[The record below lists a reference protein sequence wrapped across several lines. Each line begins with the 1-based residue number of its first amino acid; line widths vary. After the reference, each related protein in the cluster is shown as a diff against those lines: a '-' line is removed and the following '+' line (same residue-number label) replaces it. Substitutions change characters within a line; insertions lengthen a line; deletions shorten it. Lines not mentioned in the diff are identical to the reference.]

1 MKRLDLY
8 LFWRYLLATAGS
20 LAVVVLCALTFEFV
34 ERSRLLLGERASLW
48 QALWFLLLRL
58 PQLAGLVLPVS
69 LVVAFSLASASLG
82 RNLELTALASA
93 GLGWRRLVG
102 PAAACAL
109 AVTFLGLANGELLAP
124 RAAAQEEKLQQ
135 QVFGWMDA
143 AFRFYSKKNW
153 ARGGEGRLY
162 QKIETGQGDRTR
174 LQLHFYQLDENFRLL
189 RRVHLDDAEWRGT
202 GWQGSHS
209 LEWEFDDS
217 GMKSFTE
224 RKHPFYP
231 WPEGPDSLNAFQGTP
246 RAFGWRRLQQISRQ
260 LEARGISALAYR
272 LEAQKRL
279 SYPLCGL
286 LLVLAAF
293 PWQAGARRRL
303 TPARALAEALGL
315 VAVAYLL
322 LAAGDALVGRM
333 GAWPAGW
340 LAPALLSLAAG
351 ASWIWKWN
359 D

>member
-1 MKRLDLY
+1 MKKLDSY
-8 LFWRYLLATAGS
+8 LFRRYLSATAGS
-20 LAVVVLCALTFEFV
+20 LAILVLCALSFEFV
-34 ERSRLLLGERASLW
+34 ERSRSLLSERASWW
-48 QALWFLLLRL
+48 QTLWFLLLRL

-69 LVVAFSLASASLG
+69 LVVAYSLASANMG

-93 GLGWRRLVG
+93 GLGWRRLVR

-109 AVTFLGLANGELLAP
+109 AVTLLGLANGELLAP

-143 AFRFYSKKNW
+143 TFSFYSKKNW
-153 ARGGEGRLY
+153 IRGDQGRLY
-162 QKIETGQGDRTR
+162 QKFESGQGNENN

-189 RRVHLDDAEWRGT
+189 RRARLDDAEWRGT

-209 LEWEFDDS
+209 LEWEFDAT

-224 RKHPFYP
+224 KQHPFYP
-231 WPEGPDSLNAFQGTP
+231 WPEGSDKLSAFQGTP
-246 RAFGWRRLQQISRQ
+246 RTFSWRRLVQISHQ
-260 LEARGISALAYR
+260 LEARGLSALAYR
-272 LEAQKRL
+272 LEAQNRI

-293 PWQAGARRRL
+293 PWQVGVRRRQA
-303 TPARALAEALGL
+303 PARALAEALGL

-322 LAAGDALVGRM
+322 LAAGDALAGRM
-333 GAWPAGW
+333 AAWPAGW
-340 LAPALLSLAAG
+340 LAPALLSVVALAC
-351 ASWIWKWN
+351 WIWKWN